1 MWKSFIKS
9 SFRVLI
15 RQRSY
20 SIINT
25 LGLAIGISVF
35 IALTLYIQFE
45 FSFDNFHKNA
55 KRIYRIEQ
63 IMNEGGRIER
73 MTGTPEPLWQVLG
86 DEFPEVEASIRLFE
100 QDLELIPEVGE
111 PFVTNLFF
119 VENSFLTT
127 FSFNLLHGNSKSALN
142 EPFSMVLTESTERKL
157 FGDESGLGK
166 SYKLGDNV
174 FKITGILEDVPQN
187 SHIEFDL
194 LISVNTINTL
204 YGDGSNIFTSWGNN
218 WVRLFVMLSEGHDID
233 KFNEKIQHLL
243 KKHFYE
249 ETLNEL
255 HTRPLL
261 DIHLYSDLPDDYAV
275 RGSIKNIYIL
285 ITIAFFILFMA
296 GVNFTNLSVAY
307 TTVRASEVCL
317 RKMNGA
323 SKRVLLTQFLS
334 ESLFMTLIA
343 ILVGFVLFETFL
355 PVFNKLVNRLLDFF
369 YLENY
374 LLLLLIVFTG
384 LLTGLLSGSYP
395 AWLISRSQPGSFLQ
409 NQISKGN
416 KSPVLRKVLIGL
428 QFFISTALI
437 IGMFGVLRQVNYM
450 KNKDLGFVPENVLR
464 VEFSDTSMVRIQRL
478 QEILLKNPNII
489 NSTVHDYPVCESS
502 NWTRVSWEGAQ
513 DEEYIRMNVNYTDH
527 FYLDCYQMR
536 LTEGKG
542 FITKQKGT
550 SVDGNK
556 VILNLAALKRIE
568 MENPIGKKI
577 LYGGDYRGG
586 VNGNSATIVG
596 IIDDYHFLSVHNVIT
611 PLMLR
616 LYNEEMTGRSISI
629 RFKGSKLSEIREYI
643 RNEFLDIFPSQAF
656 DYEFVEDFHNDMYEE
671 ERKMSKVILFIAI
684 LANIIAALGLY
695 GLIAYST
702 SKRTREVGLRKALG
716 ANFITILKL
725 FSKDFVGLVV
735 IANLASWPVVYFV
748 ISKWLQ
754 AFPYNVSHSILP
766 YLAAM
771 VITIVIAYGSMLYH
785 TYKASRINPADS
797 LRYE

>member
-1 MWKSFIKS
+1 
-9 SFRVLI
+9 
-15 RQRSY
+15 
-20 SIINT
+20 
-25 LGLAIGISVF
+25 
-35 IALTLYIQFE
+35 
-45 FSFDNFHKNA
+45 
-55 KRIYRIEQ
+55 
-63 IMNEGGRIER
+63 
-73 MTGTPEPLWQVLG
+73 
-86 DEFPEVEASIRLFE
+86 
-100 QDLELIPEVGE
+100 
-111 PFVTNLFF
+111 
-119 VENSFLTT
+119 
-127 FSFNLLHGNSKSALN
+127 
-142 EPFSMVLTESTERKL
+142 
-157 FGDESGLGK
+157 
-166 SYKLGDNV
+166 
-174 FKITGILEDVPQN
+174 
-187 SHIEFDL
+187 
-194 LISVNTINTL
+194 
-204 YGDGSNIFTSWGNN
+204 
-218 WVRLFVMLSEGHDID
+218 
-233 KFNEKIQHLL
+233 
-243 KKHFYE
+243 
-249 ETLNEL
+249 
-255 HTRPLL
+255 
-261 DIHLYSDLPDDYAV
+261 
-275 RGSIKNIYIL
+275 
-285 ITIAFFILFMA
+285 
-296 GVNFTNLSVAY
+296 
-307 TTVRASEVCL
+307 
-317 RKMNGA
+317 MNGA

-355 PVFNKLVNRLLDFF
+355 PVFNKLVNRLLDFH

-384 LLTGLLSGSYP
+384 LLTGLLSGAYP

-513 DEEYIRMNVNYTDH
+513 DDEYIRMNVNYTDH

-542 FITKQKGT
+542 FITKQKGI

-568 MENPIGKKI
+568 MDDPIGKKI

-586 VNGNSATIVG
+586 VNGRSATIVG
-596 IIDDYHFLSVHNVIT
+596 IIDDFHFLSVHNVIT

-643 RNEFLDIFPSQAF
+643 RNEFLDIFPGQAF

-725 FSKDFVGLVV
+725 FSKDFIGLVV

-748 ISKWLQ
+748 IRKWLQ
-754 AFPYNVSHSILP
+754 AFPYKVPYSILP
-766 YLAAM
+766 YLAAI

-797 LRYE
+797 LRHE